1 MNTEATQDK
10 SNVNSTGERLRN
22 AREQMGLT
30 QQNVAERLC
39 LKLSTIRDI
48 EEDNSPASLA
58 STFLRGYIRS
68 YARLVRVPEEELLPM
83 MAKQAPIRAAKVE
96 MMQSYS
102 LGKQRKK
109 RDGWLMIFTWLVLFV
124 VLGLT
129 GAWWW
134 QNHKAAQDDLVSMA
148 DQNASLEGNN
158 HQSIALTDGNASSSA
173 AGVAQTAV
181 PLNNTSA
188 AENGIAPDA
197 AANNSSTPAA
207 AVESSNTSPA
217 ANAVTSTNAATNANA
232 ATSTNA
238 ATNANAATGANAAAP
253 AASDTAQLAAIT
265 PSQAPAAAGE
275 LPTGSAGISQAAAD
289 ANSLVMSFSRDCW
302 LDVTDATGKKLFS
315 GMQRSGGQ
323 LSLAGK
329 APYRLK
335 IGAPG
340 AVEIEYQGKP
350 VDLSRFI
357 RTNQVARL
365 TVGAQ

>member
-10 SNVNSTGERLRN
+10 SNVNSTGERLRS

-83 MAKQAPIRAAKVE
+83 MAKQAPVRAAKVE

-109 RDGWLMIFTWLVLFV
+109 RDGWLMILTWLVLFV

-134 QNHKAAQDDLVSMA
+134 QNHKAAQADLVSMA
-148 DQNASLEGNN
+148 DQNASVDGNN
-158 HQSIALTDGNASSSA
+158 HQSIALTDSNASSST
-173 AGVAQTAV
+173 AGGVQTAV
-181 PLNNTSA
+181 PLDNTPATDNSITPDA
-188 AENGIAPDA
+188 AENNG
-197 AANNSSTPAA
+197 STPAP
-207 AVESSNTSPA
+207 VEESSNLSPA
-217 ANAVTSTNAATNANA
+217 ANAN
-232 ATSTNA
+232 
-238 ATNANAATGANAAAP
+238 ANAAAP
-253 AASDTAQLAAIT
+253 SDNAQQVAIT
-265 PSQAPAAAGE
+265 PPQAAAAGQ

-289 ANSLVMSFSRDCW
+289 ANSLVMNFSRDCW

-335 IGAPG
+335 IGAPA

>member
-1 MNTEATQDK
+1 MNTEATQEK
-10 SNVNSTGERLRN
+10 SNVNSTGERLRT

-68 YARLVRVPEEELLPM
+68 YARLVHVPEEELLPM
-83 MAKQAPIRAAKVE
+83 MAKQAPVRDAKVE

-134 QNHKAAQDDLVSMA
+134 QNHKAAQDDLVSMG
-148 DQNASLEGNN
+148 DQNASVEEDGR
-158 HQSIALTDGNASSSA
+158 QSIALSDDNAN
-173 AGVAQTAV
+173 GGAQTAI
-181 PLNNTSA
+181 PLDNKPAT
-188 AENGIAPDA
+188 
-197 AANNSSTPAA
+197 ANNAPSSVTATSDNGTPAA
-207 AVESSNTSPA
+207 TAQSSQVTASNAAPA
-217 ANAVTSTNAATNANA
+217 ANAVNDNTPPVAVAPSQAATN
-232 ATSTNA
+232 SS
-238 ATNANAATGANAAAP
+238 AAAP
-253 AASDTAQLAAIT
+253 
-265 PSQAPAAAGE
+265 
-275 LPTGSAGISQAAAD
+275 LPTGSAAVSRPAAD
-289 ANSLVMSFSRDCW
+289 ANAMMMTFSRDCW

-315 GMQRSGGQ
+315 GIQRSGGK

-329 APYRLK
+329 APYHLK
-335 IGAPG
+335 IGAPA
-340 AVEIEYQGKP
+340 AVQIEYQGKP
-350 VDLSRFI
+350 VDLGRFI

-365 TVGAQ
+365 TVGAP